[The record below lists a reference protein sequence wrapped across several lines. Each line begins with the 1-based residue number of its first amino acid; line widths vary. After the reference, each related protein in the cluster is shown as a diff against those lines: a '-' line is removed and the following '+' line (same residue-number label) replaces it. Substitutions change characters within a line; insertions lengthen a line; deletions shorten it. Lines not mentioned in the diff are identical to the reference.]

1 MPDETLSEPLPLP
14 RRRRAFGTVVLAA
27 LVAFALGGA
36 LVGWLV
42 HSGRLP
48 YALPD
53 SPAAKP
59 ATRLAASPPPAMSAQ
74 PMTTPGD
81 ATPLGAVETRL
92 ALLEDRLSRIDG
104 EANAASGNAARA
116 EALLI
121 AFAARR
127 RVEQGQPLGYIAQ
140 QLKLRFAGAQPKAVE
155 TIVGAAQMPVTLD
168 ELHAQLDAA
177 GPALAGAPRE
187 ESTWARMRREIT
199 GLFVVRRA
207 PVSSAT
213 PRDRLAQARVL
224 LASGKIAE
232 AIVEVERLPGA
243 ADAQGWIEA
252 AHHYED
258 VQRALDL
265 IETTAMLEPRN
276 LHDDAGKPV
285 EQPSPLAPPV
295 AGAAMY

>member
-1 MPDETLSEPLPLP
+1 
-14 RRRRAFGTVVLAA
+14 
-27 LVAFALGGA
+27 
-36 LVGWLV
+36 
-42 HSGRLP
+42 
-48 YALPD
+48 
-53 SPAAKP
+53 
-59 ATRLAASPPPAMSAQ
+59 
-74 PMTTPGD
+74 MTTPGD